1 MDNDLTGPVV
11 TNIIR
16 YEKQKVG
23 RNIGKGNENVGKGN
37 PDIDIN
43 VNLLAYG

>member
-1 MDNDLTGPVV
+1 MGNDFTGPVV
-11 TNIIR
+11 TNIII
-16 YEKQKVG
+16 YFIKVG
-23 RNIGKGNENVGKGN
+23 RNIGKGNENGGKGN